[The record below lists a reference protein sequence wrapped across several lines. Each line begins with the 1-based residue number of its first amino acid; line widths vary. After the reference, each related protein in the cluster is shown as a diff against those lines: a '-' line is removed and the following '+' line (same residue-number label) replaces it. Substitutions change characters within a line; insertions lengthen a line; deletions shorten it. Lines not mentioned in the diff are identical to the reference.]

1 MTRKVHKILINK
13 MLRKE
18 IKKSN
23 KKGLKT
29 KQIAIKIIMNKFD
42 IK

>member
-1 MTRKVHKILINK
+1 

-23 KKGLKT
+23 KKGLKR